1 MKWKLLAT
9 AIALSGYA
17 ATAHATTWFWVGGR
31 GECMTMEES
40 WRQVGYTGNSVPSH
54 PHLNPEVVRA
64 IRIWAPDRDPV
75 INLWAN
81 NYNACIE
88 LQNSLPRPSPFR

>member
-9 AIALSGYA
+9 DIALSGYA

-54 PHLNPEVVRA
+54 TPEQLIYFMEGYNGVGRQMKLG
-64 IRIWAPDRDPV
+64 
-75 INLWAN
+75 LW
-81 NYNACIE
+81 
-88 LQNSLPRPSPFR
+88 RH